1 MMTKTKKETKMIAQY
16 TATKKTKTLSISES
30 RVKPVIK
37 IVEVTGKVQAKKI
50 CKKNNIT
57 PWNF

>member
-1 MMTKTKKETKMIAQY
+1 MIAQY
-16 TATKKTKTLSISES
+16 TATKKTKTIAISKS
-30 RVKPVIK
+30 RQDQPFKVI
-37 IVEVTGKVQAKKI
+37 EVTGKVQARQI